1 VSKHTSGP
9 WHVTRGWQGGTV
21 IRSISPDYDDY
32 GKVVVEM
39 ESSSTALMGREEA
52 KANDRLIASAPD
64 LLAALEE
71 CIDALQ
77 PDSGEV
83 ENLNHDD
90 PGMLRSTIRA
100 AIAQAGGSK

>member
-1 VSKHTSGP
+1 MSKHTSGP

-52 KANDRLIASAPD
+52 KANSRLICAAPD
-64 LLAALEE
+64 LLTELSEVVRWYKACLGEDPFFPQEAAVF
-71 CIDALQ
+71 Q
-77 PDSGEV
+77 
-83 ENLNHDD
+83 
-90 PGMLRSTIRA
+90 RA
-100 AIAQAGGSK
+100 EDAIAKAGGAK